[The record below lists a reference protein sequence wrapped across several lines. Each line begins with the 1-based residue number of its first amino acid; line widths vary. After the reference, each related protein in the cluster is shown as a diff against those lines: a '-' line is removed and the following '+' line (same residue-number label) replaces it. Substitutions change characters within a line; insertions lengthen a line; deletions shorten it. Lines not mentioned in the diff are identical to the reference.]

1 MFEEILNAT
10 RTIKN
15 LHPQLRYQQ
24 IMSIAASK
32 GGWDNKDL
40 FYCPDEVLLKG
51 LNKLIEEENK
61 I

>member
-1 MFEEILNAT
+1 
-10 RTIKN
+10 
-15 LHPQLRYQQ
+15 
-24 IMSIAASK
+24 MSIAASK

-40 FYCPDEVLLKG
+40 FYCPDEVLRKG